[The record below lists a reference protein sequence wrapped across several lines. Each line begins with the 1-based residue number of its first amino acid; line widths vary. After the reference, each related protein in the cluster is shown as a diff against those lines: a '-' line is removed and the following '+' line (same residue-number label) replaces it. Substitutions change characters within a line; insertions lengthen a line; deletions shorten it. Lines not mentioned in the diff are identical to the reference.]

1 MWSIFHTYIFFSSFY
16 FLEKAINN
24 VVHGVLLRD
33 FYDNL
38 MDEELGSQGLKIKL
52 TSGILSQR
60 TVFSLTKSVILGS
73 SNEGVE
79 LTIGH
84 NVPG

>member
-1 MWSIFHTYIFFSSFY
+1 M
-16 FLEKAINN
+16 
-24 VVHGVLLRD
+24 HGVLLRD

-38 MDEELGSQGLKIKL
+38 MDEELGSQALKIKL

-60 TVFSLTKSVILGS
+60 TVFSLNKNVILGS

-79 LTIGH
+79 LTNGH
-84 NVPG
+84 TVPG